1 MDRTAHTTIPNVS
14 AIDILS
20 FTSFPRVHSLLG
32 KRFLNHKM
40 RGVSTGC
47 NNDPTQNFR
56 NYLGWFLGAVH
67 PIVGKVIGGDRKS
80 IRLNSSHITISY
92 AVFCLKKKKQVT
104 AGPQHQGRTRAAA

>member
-67 PIVGKVIGGDRKS
+67 PIVGKVIGGKALGVKRAETGFIPEK
-80 IRLNSSHITISY
+80 
-92 AVFCLKKKKQVT
+92 
-104 AGPQHQGRTRAAA
+104 RAAGHGLAAREEKLGG